1 MDLLLW
7 MWLVK
12 GPAFSAVGS
21 PLDSVDT
28 TISTLTATTTQPA
41 ARLPSSPNVILGSLS
56 TEWSVVQS
64 LTLFQALPLL
74 FSGKRQTHAVLQKHA
89 RGAACREGVFF
100 LKETLRYIDRSR
112 HSQNGRIEILSEKIS
127 SSALQNTTALQVTEE
142 LQDEFDE
149 HEDAGVSA
157 KVERLSVDVEN
168 LNTTFVVQRPNSS
181 IRLVTSFGEVFHYSK
196 LYVVPPEYLNV
207 DNVMPQF
214 GEWNY
219 MVISDLIKVF

>member
-1 MDLLLW
+1 M
-7 MWLVK
+7 
-12 GPAFSAVGS
+12 
-21 PLDSVDT
+21 
-28 TISTLTATTTQPA
+28 
-41 ARLPSSPNVILGSLS
+41 
-56 TEWSVVQS
+56 
-64 LTLFQALPLL
+64 
-74 FSGKRQTHAVLQKHA
+74 
-89 RGAACREGVFF
+89 
-100 LKETLRYIDRSR
+100 
-112 HSQNGRIEILSEKIS
+112 
-127 SSALQNTTALQVTEE
+127 QVTEE

>member
-1 MDLLLW
+1 M
-7 MWLVK
+7 V
-12 GPAFSAVGS
+12 SGS
-21 PLDSVDT
+21 VVNIVSSIAPVIFREKADSR
-28 TISTLTATTTQPA
+28 STAE
-41 ARLPSSPNVILGSLS
+41 ARQRGSL
-56 TEWSVVQS
+56 QRRR
-64 LTLFQALPLL
+64 F
-74 FSGKRQTHAVLQKHA
+74 
-89 RGAACREGVFF
+89 FF

-112 HSQNGRIEILSEKIS
+112 HSQNGRIELLSEKIS